1 MINWPMLDLQPINL
15 FNLPAHLKKQCKH
28 EYCMILHSFKQKW
41 CYDCGEKMPS
51 DSHVPQHQR

>member
-1 MINWPMLDLQPINL
+1 MLDLQPINL

-41 CYDCGEKMPS
+41 CYDCGAKMPS
-51 DSHVPQHQR
+51 DSHVPEHQR